1 MISNSLFDMYTISA
15 TITLYRV
22 MLSNRWKSAGRDG
35 FLLPIFIHISQRYVL
50 DMKHM
55 VADYNI
61 VPEGMAAAKIHLS
74 TR

>member
-1 MISNSLFDMYTISA
+1 
-15 TITLYRV
+15 